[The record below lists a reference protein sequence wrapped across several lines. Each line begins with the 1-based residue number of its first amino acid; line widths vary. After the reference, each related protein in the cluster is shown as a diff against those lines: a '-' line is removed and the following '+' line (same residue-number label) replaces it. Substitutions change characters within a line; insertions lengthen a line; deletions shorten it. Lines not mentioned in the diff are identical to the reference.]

1 MSFPLSNSI
10 ENPILQELNAVGGS
24 DDLRFLYGKLVAY
37 FPQIT
42 KNDLQNEQT
51 WRKLVQRAGKD
62 LNEQG
67 FLRRERGFWQIT
79 EKGKLRIDL
88 ETHDFKLTKAEIKEF
103 NHQAVQQMI
112 VEIGQSLNYYA
123 EVEFEY
129 YDVVWREKE
138 NSPRISHVF
147 EVQSKGNIDS
157 AFAKLKRG
165 YEAQRSK
172 PFLILDS
179 ERDARR
185 AEQSL
190 NYEFAELQEVITVL
204 SFAEID
210 RVHQNLQSLAKIL
223 PKFLSK

>member
-1 MSFPLSNSI
+1 MSFPLPNSI

-24 DDLRFLYGKLVAY
+24 DDVRFLYEKLIPY

-67 FLRRERGFWQIT
+67 LLIRERGFWQIT
-79 EKGKLRIDL
+79 EKGKSRIDL
-88 ETHDFKLTKAEIKEF
+88 ETHDFKLAKTEIKEL
-103 NHQAVQQMI
+103 NHRVVQQMI
-112 VEIGQSLNYYA
+112 VEIGQSLNYFA
-123 EVEFEY
+123 EIEFEY

-138 NSPRISHVF
+138 SSPRISHVF

-190 NYEFAELQEVITVL
+190 NREFAELQEVITVL

-210 RVHQNLQSLAKIL
+210 KVHQNLQSVAKIL
-223 PKFLSK
+223 SKFLSK